1 MKHSS
6 LVSLGVAVTGF
17 ALAVPATSTTM
28 KTTMSQ
34 LPPAEHVGPVT
45 YLSGGADAKEAEA
58 MRHATA
64 NYPLELDFLWGRGAK
79 ESQIG
84 NVDWS
89 LKNDTTGQTL
99 INANATGPMVL
110 ASLPDGHYTVTATY
124 DGKALARDV
133 SVQKGQHDR
142 VVLEWPQ

>member
-1 MKHSS
+1 MKHSR
-6 LVSLGVAVTGF
+6 LISLGIAVTGF

-45 YLSGGADAKEAEA
+45 YVSGRADAKQAEA

-64 NYPLELDFLWGRGAK
+64 SYPLELDFLWGRGAK
-79 ESQIG
+79 ETQIA
-84 NVDWS
+84 NVEWS
-89 LKNDTTGQTL
+89 LHNAAGDTL
-99 INANATGPMVL
+99 IYAHSTGPMVL

-124 DGKALARDV
+124 DGRALTRDV
-133 SVQKGQHDR
+133 SVQKGRHDR